1 MFGKKSTPPPPPS
14 IEQPQ
19 QLANNG
25 TANARPVNT
34 SDPNALNILVKGT
47 VVEGTV
53 SSESDI
59 RVDGIIKGNLSCKAR
74 VIIGTT
80 GFVDGEIS
88 CESAVIEGKFYGK
101 IKVIDTLSVKETAE
115 VVGDVRTD
123 KLLVQPGAI
132 FNVTCNMKNTPEN
145 ASKSQKN
152 GVPA

>member
-14 IEQPQ
+14 TPQPQ

-25 TANARPVNT
+25 NATPRPVNT

-80 GFVDGEIS
+80 GFVDGEIT